1 MNQQHL
7 RMLPNKLLW
16 SRGFLDDFLYANKFS
31 TILNFSPWKRAWPFV
46 LTNVTNFNTLYQKM
60 VCARFGWNW
69 PSGSRE
75 EVKIL
80 KSLQT
85 DRLIRIGHLR
95 FQLRWALKLEI
106 KHKIYGFFNSFS
118 LSLIWSN
125 FDDVTIEFEPKAI
138 IDINGQLT

>member
-1 MNQQHL
+1 
-7 RMLPNKLLW
+7 
-16 SRGFLDDFLYANKFS
+16 
-31 TILNFSPWKRAWPFV
+31 
-46 LTNVTNFNTLYQKM
+46 M

-85 DRLIRIGHLR
+85 DKQMDARQKVIRIGHLS
-95 FQLRWALKLEI
+95 FQLRWALNLEI